1 MRPARSLIRQVGPL
15 HSGAINQ
22 RLQCSLSFL
31 THSRN
36 RTAPNHVSADERLYW
51 IPEWQFRK
59 FIRTKEA
66 ASSAFKS
73 FHFRRWQSS
82 DIDIAA
88 PMLADCGLPGIFFPC
103 SGRIGQRGYLTE
115 DDLRT
120 LDAKAF
126 EMGSHGIRHVPW
138 RALGGDALAQE
149 IVQSKATIERVLGHD
164 ITSAALPF
172 GEYDSTTLRMLRKS
186 GYRAVYSSDPGICP
200 PSAWLRHRW
209 SYRSDR
215 ELDIQSMARRS
226 RAVSFR
232 MVSESKRY
240 VKSLR

>member
-1 MRPARSLIRQVGPL
+1 MLTELFVTFHGIGPP
-15 HSGAINQ
+15 
-22 RLQCSLSFL
+22 
-31 THSRN
+31 
-36 RTAPNHVSADERLYW
+36 PNHVSADERLYW
-51 IPEWQFRK
+51 IPEVQFRK
-59 FIRTKEA
+59 FIRGAKEA
-66 ASSAFKS
+66 ASSARIQIVATFDDGN
-73 FHFRRWQSS
+73 RS

-126 EMGSHGIRHVPW
+126 EIGSHGISHVPW
-138 RALGGDALAQE
+138 RGLGADALAQE

>member
-1 MRPARSLIRQVGPL
+1 
-15 HSGAINQ
+15 
-22 RLQCSLSFL
+22 
-31 THSRN
+31 
-36 RTAPNHVSADERLYW
+36 VSADERLYW
-51 IPEWQFRK
+51 VPEVQFRK
-59 FIRTKEA
+59 FIRGAKEA
-66 ASSAFKS
+66 ASSARIQIVATFDDGN
-73 FHFRRWQSS
+73 RS

-126 EMGSHGIRHVPW
+126 EIGSHGIRHVPW
-138 RALGGDALAQE
+138 RGLGADALAQE
-149 IVQSKATIERVLGHD
+149 IVQSKAAIERVLGHD

-186 GYRAVYSSDPGICP
+186 GYRTVYSSDPGICP

-209 SYRSDR
+209 SYRTDR
-215 ELDIQSMARRS
+215 EFDIQSMARRS

>member
-1 MRPARSLIRQVGPL
+1 MLPELFVTFHGIGPP
-15 HSGAINQ
+15 
-22 RLQCSLSFL
+22 
-31 THSRN
+31 
-36 RTAPNHVSADERLYW
+36 PNHVSADERLYW
-51 IPEWQFRK
+51 VPEVQFRK
-59 FIRTKEA
+59 FIRGAKEA
-66 ASSAFKS
+66 ASSARIQIVATFDDGN
-73 FHFRRWQSS
+73 RS

-126 EMGSHGIRHVPW
+126 EIGSHGIRHVPW
-138 RALGGDALAQE
+138 RGLGADALAQE
-149 IVQSKATIERVLGHD
+149 IVQSKAAIERVLGHD

-186 GYRAVYSSDPGICP
+186 GYRTVYSSDPGICP

-209 SYRSDR
+209 SYRTDR
-215 ELDIQSMARRS
+215 EFDIQSMARRS